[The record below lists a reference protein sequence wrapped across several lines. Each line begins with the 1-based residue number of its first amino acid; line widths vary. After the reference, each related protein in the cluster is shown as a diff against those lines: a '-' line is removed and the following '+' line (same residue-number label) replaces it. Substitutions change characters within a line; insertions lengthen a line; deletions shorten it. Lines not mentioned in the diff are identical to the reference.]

1 MTSRITQNVGGDWTG
16 LDEGARVNASISG
29 GPYTSATV
37 LAINPLG
44 GLVRVRFDH
53 GFEGWIGRSNVVL
66 VTPAPVRSPAPP
78 GGALPLVVPSKTPTG
93 PFPLAEARP
102 HASSAVPAAPSAS
115 PTEVPVEVPAPP
127 SGDVSKPPEPARE
140 TAPESRTSSQPVPIL
155 ALEQP
160 QAAEAQASVPP
171 ARTDWAQGFDSDA
184 VRSVFEH
191 IHTHGAITEN
201 EATRLLGSARAM
213 RRFSAEF
220 EVHAAKV
227 PFRMRIEQGGDGKR
241 YVKEGDK

>member
-1 MTSRITQNVGGDWTG
+1 MTSRITQNVGGDWAG

-29 GPYTSATV
+29 GPYTGATV

-66 VTPAPVRSPAPP
+66 VTPAPVRSSAPP

-93 PFPLAEARP
+93 PFPLAEARAHESP
-102 HASSAVPAAPSAS
+102 AVPSAPSTPPAD
-115 PTEVPVEVPAPP
+115 VPAGVPDSP
-127 SGDVSKPPEPARE
+127 RGDASTPPEPAPE
-140 TAPESRTSSQPVPIL
+140 TAPESRTSSQPIPVL
-155 ALEQP
+155 ALERP
-160 QAAEAQASVPP
+160 QAAEVQASVPP
-171 ARTDWAQGFDSDA
+171 MRTDWARGFDSDA